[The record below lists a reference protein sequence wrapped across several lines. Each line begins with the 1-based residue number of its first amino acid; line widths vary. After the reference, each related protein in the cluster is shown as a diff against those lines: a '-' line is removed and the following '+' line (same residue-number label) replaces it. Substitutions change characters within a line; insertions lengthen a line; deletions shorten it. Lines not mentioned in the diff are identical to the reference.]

1 MFCVRRPR
9 WRGRWRPGR
18 GRWRSGR
25 GRCRMPGPWRLCST
39 LGMRRSTADWI
50 PGMALQ
56 ADRIRL
62 GWQLLT
68 PRLLSARRA
77 TPILV
82 DPRPSLI
89 LSTSHLCADIANQL
103 GACAELSAAVQL
115 PMEAAAHFKS
125 HGRARVRDE
134 LRIRWCWAGVEALR
148 LCQLRHSVLSRQF
161 HSQVASKA
169 YLKIGGSFVLCN
181 TQIQSQV
188 PSNYSFE
195 NWRELGALEHANPK
209 PTCLEKHN

>member
-1 MFCVRRPR
+1 MPLPLRRLCRALGRRRSTAMPRWRRGRWAFMFCVRRPR

-50 PGMALQ
+50 PGMAHQ

-62 GWQLLT
+62 GCRPQT

-77 TPILV
+77 TPILL

-89 LSTSHLCADIANQL
+89 LSTSHLCANIANQL
-103 GACAELSAAVQL
+103 GACVEVSAAAPL
-115 PMEAAAHFKS
+115 PIGAAAHFKS

-148 LCQLRHSVLSRQF
+148 LCQLRHSVLSRNGYKR
-161 HSQVASKA
+161 VCARA
-169 YLKIGGSFVLCN
+169 FVCAC
-181 TQIQSQV
+181 V
-188 PSNYSFE
+188 
-195 NWRELGALEHANPK
+195 RV
-209 PTCLEKHN
+209 